1 MSAAHEVTRL
11 FTAWREGDEASLER
25 LMPLLYDELRQ
36 LASRYMRGERSDH
49 TLQATALVNEA
60 YLRLVGSDVS
70 FADRS
75 HFLRI
80 AAQVMRRI
88 LVDHAKAKKALKRG
102 GNQHPVTLDESVL
115 ASDDAPEV
123 VLEVDEALQRLAE
136 HDERKSK
143 VVELFYFGGLSYEE
157 SAAALGISEATVHRD
172 LRFAKAWLHKEIE
185 AQRRGGSETAGSA

>member
-75 HFLRI
+75 G
-80 AAQVMRRI
+80 APRR
-88 LVDHAKAKKALKRG
+88 RR
-102 GNQHPVTLDESVL
+102 TT
-115 ASDDAPEV
+115 SDSP
-123 VLEVDEALQRLAE
+123 R
-136 HDERKSK
+136 
-143 VVELFYFGGLSYEE
+143 
-157 SAAALGISEATVHRD
+157 
-172 LRFAKAWLHKEIE
+172 
-185 AQRRGGSETAGSA
+185 